1 MKKKSPKLIWGLM
14 SVGIYFATVGALI
27 FYFNTRNEKKSVH
40 YVKKN
45 ENRIQVALH
54 TPKKEKMIKSK
65 PKKLISQSKVK
76 QKSKPKDI
84 KKKVIQE
91 KIVKKLAIKKDVNKT
106 KPQKQTVKKANKPK
120 VKKTSELF
128 SKIKTEEKKLKMQ
141 ITDKPIKSVTKKNII
156 KISEKHLSAS
166 ERVSST
172 LKMSDS
178 GVENAYFA
186 KVQSMLED
194 WPAQSDFAGEKATV
208 ILYIEPSGRF
218 KFRIKSGSS
227 IEDFN
232 TGLMGFLEQ
241 LQTIGFGRHNAGRTY
256 EFEAEFIAKE

>member
-1 MKKKSPKLIWGLM
+1 MKKISPNLIWGLL
-14 SVGIYFATVGALI
+14 SISIYFAMVGALI

-45 ENRIQVALH
+45 ENRIRVALH
-54 TPKKEKMIKSK
+54 TPKKEKTTKSK
-65 PKKLISQSKVK
+65 PKKLISKSKVK
-76 QKSKPKDI
+76 QKLKPKDT

-91 KIVKKLAIKKDVNKT
+91 KIVKKKDVNKS
-106 KPQKQTVKKANKPK
+106 KPLKKMPKKVNKLKVKKA
-120 VKKTSELF
+120 SELF
-128 SKIKTEEKKLKMQ
+128 SNIKTEEKKLNMQ
-141 ITDKPIKSVTKKNII
+141 ITDKPIKSVPKKNII
-156 KISEKHLSAS
+156 KVSEKHLSAS
-166 ERVSST
+166 ERISST
-172 LKMSDS
+172 LKTSDS

-208 ILYIEPSGRF
+208 ILFIEPSGRF
-218 KFRIKSGSS
+218 KFRIKSGSN
-227 IEDFN
+227 IEEFN

-241 LQTIGFGRHNAGRTY
+241 LQTIGFGRHHAGRTY